1 MREEERKL
9 FQKIREQDHQSGS
22 NRKT

>member
-9 FQKIREQDHQSGS
+9 FQKIREADRKDGS
-22 NRKT
+22 QRKK